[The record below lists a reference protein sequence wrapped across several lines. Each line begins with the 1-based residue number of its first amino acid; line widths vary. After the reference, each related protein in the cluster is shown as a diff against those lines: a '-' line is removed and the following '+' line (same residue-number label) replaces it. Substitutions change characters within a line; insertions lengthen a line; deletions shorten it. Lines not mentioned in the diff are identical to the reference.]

1 MNVNDAHRG
10 IHKHKKRKRLGR
22 GPGSGQGKTS
32 GKGNK
37 GQRSHAGWSALPVF
51 QGGQMP
57 LVRRI
62 PKRGFNNRFALRIV
76 AINIGQL
83 ENAFDN
89 GAEVGLDQ
97 LREKGL
103 VRGAF
108 DVVKILGEGELTK
121 KLKVSAHRFSASAKE
136 KIEKAGGEGI
146 LLPRK
151 TTVAEKQK
159 QRKLARS
166 QA

>member
-1 MNVNDAHRG
+1 MNVNDANRG

-22 GPGSGQGKTS
+22 GPGSGQGKTA
-32 GKGNK
+32 GKGHK
-37 GQRSHAGWSALPVF
+37 GQRSHAGWSCPPAF

-57 LVRRI
+57 LARRI
-62 PKRGFNNRFALRIV
+62 PKRGFHNRFALRIAAV
-76 AINIGQL
+76 NVGQL
-83 ENAFDN
+83 DAAFDD
-89 GAEVGLDQ
+89 GADVGLDQ
-97 LREKGL
+97 LREQGL

-108 DVVKILGEGELTK
+108 DLVKILGDGQLTK

-136 KIEKAGGEGI
+136 KIEKAGGEA
-146 LLPRK
+146 LLSPAK

-159 QRKLARS
+159 QRKLAQS